1 MVISAKTK
9 HMTTNHKENG
19 LYILML
25 SIHGLVRS
33 NQLELGRDA
42 DTGGQIKYVIE
53 LAKKLSHDPRIN
65 RIDLLTRMVM
75 DPKVDSIYSEKEEQI
90 NKNTFIVRIPC
101 GPRRYLRKEVLW
113 PYLDSF
119 SDQAVQYIRQV
130 GRVPD
135 LIHGHYADAGYVGAQ
150 ISRLL
155 GVPFIFTAH
164 SLGRVKRQRLSE
176 KGMKQSDI
184 EKRYNICRRI
194 DAEEFALDTAVRVIA
209 STHQEIE
216 EQYQLYEHYEPKRMF
231 VIPPGIDMDK
241 FFPPKRDTSRARV
254 YGEIKRFLNNL
265 RKPVI
270 FAMSR
275 ADERKNIE
283 TLICAFAENQY
294 LNNNANLLIVAGD
307 RDDIMQMDAGS
318 RRVLSNILH
327 LIDKYDLYGKV
338 AYPKRHTNEDVPEF
352 YRITAKTK
360 GIFVNPALTEPF
372 GLTLLEA
379 AACGL
384 PIVATAD
391 GGPRDIIG
399 NCQNGILI
407 DPLDQKKIGQVIEG
421 ILKDKEKWSTFS
433 RNGIRNVRKYYSW
446 PSHVKKYLN
455 IMKKETEK
463 KYYRRNLL
471 IKTRSRLPTVDRI
484 IISDIDHTLI
494 GDAEGLSNFL
504 NVLKK
509 SHANV
514 GFGIATGRRLE
525 SAVEILKKSKVQM
538 PDIFIT
544 AVGSEINYGKS
555 LVEDRTWRHHL
566 NYFWEPDRIRE
577 TLSQINGLDL
587 QEQSEQR
594 QYKISYYLDPK
605 KAPARPKIVR
615 HLRNNKIRVKVI
627 YSHKKYLDI
636 LPIRA
641 SKGLAVRYL
650 AIKWGLPPERIL
662 VAGDSGNDEE
672 MLSGNVLGVVVGN
685 YSSEL
690 KRLRGKPRIY
700 FAEDSYA
707 NGIIEGIEHYQF
719 FGEINVNEEVDF
731 D

>member
-1 MVISAKTK
+1 
-9 HMTTNHKENG
+9 MTSNHKVGG

-25 SIHGLVRS
+25 SIHGLIRG
-33 NQLELGRDA
+33 NHLELGRDA

-53 LAKKLSHDPRIN
+53 LAKKLSQDR
-65 RIDLLTRMVM
+65 RVDRVDLLTRMVT
-75 DPKVDSIYSEKEEQI
+75 DPKVDPVYSQKEEQI
-90 NKNTFIVRIPC
+90 GKYASIIRIPC

-135 LIHGHYADAGYVGAQ
+135 IIHGHYADAGYVGGQ

-155 GVPFIFTAH
+155 GVPFVFTGH
-164 SLGRVKRQRLSE
+164 SLGRVKRLRLQD
-176 KGMKQSDI
+176 KGMKETDI

-209 STHQEIE
+209 STSQEIE
-216 EQYQLYEHYEPKRMF
+216 EQYQLYEHYDPKRML
-231 VIPPGIDMDK
+231 VIPPGIDVDK
-241 FFPPKRDTSRARV
+241 FFPPKRDTSRAPI
-254 YGEIKRFLNNL
+254 YAELKRFLNTM
-265 RKPVI
+265 RKPII

-283 TLICAFAENQY
+283 TLIRAFAENRY
-294 LNNNANLLIVAGD
+294 LKDHTNLLIVAGD
-307 RDDIMQMDAGS
+307 RDDILQMDPGS

-338 AYPKRHTNEDVPEF
+338 AYPKKHTNEDVPEF

-360 GIFVNPALTEPF
+360 GLFVNPALTEPF

-379 AACGL
+379 AASGL
-384 PIVATAD
+384 PLVATAD
-391 GGPRDIIG
+391 GGPKDIIG
-399 NCQNGILI
+399 NCENGILI
-407 DPLDQKKIGQVIEG
+407 DPLNKESMGIEIEVLLRNKQKW
-421 ILKDKEKWSTFS
+421 LTYS
-433 RNGIRNVRKYYSW
+433 RNGIRNVRKFYSW
-446 PSHVKKYLN
+446 RSHVKSYLN
-455 IMKKETEK
+455 IMKKESEK
-463 KYYRRNLL
+463 KYYQRNLL
-471 IKTRSRLPTVDRI
+471 IKTKSRLPMVDRL

-494 GDAEGLSNFL
+494 GDAEGLKKFL

-525 SAVEILKKSKVQM
+525 SAVQIIKKSKVPM

-544 AVGSEINYGKS
+544 SVGSEINYGKG

-566 NYFWEPDRIRE
+566 KYFWEPDKIRKV
-577 TLSQINGLDL
+577 LSDIKGLKL
-587 QEQSEQR
+587 QEESEQR
-594 QYKISYYLDPK
+594 QFKISYYLDTK
-605 KAPARPKIVR
+605 RAPSHPKIVR
-615 HLRNNKIRVKVI
+615 YLRNHNLRVKVI
-627 YSHKKYLDI
+627 YSHKQFLDI

-650 AIKWGLPPERIL
+650 AIKWGLSPERIL

-672 MLSGNVLGVVVGN
+672 MLSGDVLGVVVGN

-690 KRLRGKPRIY
+690 ERLRDKPRIY
-700 FAEDSYA
+700 FAENSYA

-719 FGEINVNEEVDF
+719 FGDIKTSEEVDF